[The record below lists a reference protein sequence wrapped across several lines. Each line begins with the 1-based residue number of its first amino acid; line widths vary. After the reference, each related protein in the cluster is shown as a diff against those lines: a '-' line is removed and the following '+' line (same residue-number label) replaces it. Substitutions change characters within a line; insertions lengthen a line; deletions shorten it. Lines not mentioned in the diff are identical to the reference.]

1 MKQFYGLAS
10 MLLVSSAGAMQ
21 SGDVALHGHD
31 NARDPSSQISTRYKP
46 APKLSVKIIPSK
58 VKINDTSEKR
68 DGIATVAVTWS
79 NKAPY
84 TGIVTLPRIPTG
96 SVS

>member
-68 DGIATVAVTWS
+68 DGIGHGRS
-79 NKAPY
+79 Y
-84 TGIVTLPRIPTG
+84 LEQ
-96 SVS
+96 